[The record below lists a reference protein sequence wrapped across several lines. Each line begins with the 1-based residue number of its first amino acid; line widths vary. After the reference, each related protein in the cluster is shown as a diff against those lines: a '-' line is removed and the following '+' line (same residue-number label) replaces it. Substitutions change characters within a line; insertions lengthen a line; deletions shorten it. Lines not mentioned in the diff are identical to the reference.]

1 MVSAFQDQL
10 DMVNGELVQMTR
22 LVGSAMNRATQA
34 LLDADLTLAESVIAA
49 DAQIDTLAS
58 DIEERCFDL
67 IAIEQ
72 PDADDLRMA
81 IGALRIATSLE
92 RMGDLAEHVAKQA
105 RLRYPRLSI
114 PQELRGTFAEMGGLA
129 EAIVSKTGAVIATQD
144 VGPDRGHRPPRRA
157 GGSAAP
163 GAVHHRPVLLMDP
176 RGRGGD
182 RRDAAVPVLRAVRR
196 PRGVRHASRR
206 HVRDRR
212 AVRGRLAHLNVP
224 HPAARNPGR
233 LALFP
238 GMVQT
243 SDRLASMRLAP
254 GKEAA

>member
-1 MVSAFQDQL
+1 MEAAFQARLDQ
-10 DMVNGELVQMTR
+10 VNGELVQMTR

-129 EAIVSKTGAVIATQD
+129 EAIVSKTGSVIATKD
-144 VGPDRGHRPPRRA
+144 VSMAADIARHDEQVDHLHRELF
-157 GGSAAP
+157 GI
-163 GAVHHRPVLLMDP
+163 VLSP
-176 RGRGGD
+176 TWSH
-182 RRDAAVPVLRAVRR
+182 
-196 PRGVRHASRR
+196 GV
-206 HVRDRR
+206 
-212 AVRGRLAHLNVP
+212 
-224 HPAARNPGR
+224 
-233 LALFP
+233 
-238 GMVQT
+238 
-243 SDRLASMRLAP
+243 
-254 GKEAA
+254 EAAIDVTLLSRYYERYADHAVSVTRRVVTMVTGEPYVAVSLEG

>member
-10 DMVNGELVQMTR
+10 DVVNGELVQMTR

-67 IAIEQ
+67 IEIER
-72 PDADDLRMA
+72 PDTDDLRMA

-144 VGPDRGHRPPRRA
+144 VGLTADIA
-157 GGSAAP
+157 
-163 GAVHHRPVLLMDP
+163 
-176 RGRGGD
+176 
-182 RRDAAVPVLRAVRR
+182 
-196 PRGVRHASRR
+196 RHDEQ
-206 HVRDRR
+206 V
-212 AVRGRLAHLNVP
+212 
-224 HPAARNPGR
+224 
-233 LALFP
+233 
-238 GMVQT
+238 
-243 SDRLASMRLAP
+243 DRLHRELFTIVLSPRWTH
-254 GKEAA
+254 GVEAAIDVTLLSRYYERYADHAVSVTRRVVTFVTGEPYVGVSLT

>member
-1 MVSAFQDQL
+1 MVSAFQNQL

-144 VGPDRGHRPPRRA
+144 VGLTADIA
-157 GGSAAP
+157 
-163 GAVHHRPVLLMDP
+163 
-176 RGRGGD
+176 
-182 RRDAAVPVLRAVRR
+182 
-196 PRGVRHASRR
+196 RHDEQ
-206 HVRDRR
+206 V
-212 AVRGRLAHLNVP
+212 
-224 HPAARNPGR
+224 
-233 LALFP
+233 
-238 GMVQT
+238 
-243 SDRLASMRLAP
+243 DRLHRELFTIVLSPRWTH
-254 GKEAA
+254 GVEAAIDVTLLSRYYERYADHAVSVTRRVVTFVTGEPYVGVSLT

>member
-1 MVSAFQDQL
+1 MVSPFQNQIDV
-10 DMVNGELVQMTR
+10 VNGELVQMTR

-72 PDADDLRMA
+72 PDAADLRMA

-92 RMGDLAEHVAKQA
+92 RMGDLADHVAKQA

-144 VGPDRGHRPPRRA
+144 VGLTADIA
-157 GGSAAP
+157 
-163 GAVHHRPVLLMDP
+163 
-176 RGRGGD
+176 
-182 RRDAAVPVLRAVRR
+182 
-196 PRGVRHASRR
+196 RHDEQ
-206 HVRDRR
+206 V
-212 AVRGRLAHLNVP
+212 
-224 HPAARNPGR
+224 
-233 LALFP
+233 
-238 GMVQT
+238 
-243 SDRLASMRLAP
+243 DRLHRELFTIVLSP
-254 GKEAA
+254 SWTHGVEAAIDVTLLSRYYERYADHAVSVTRRVVTFVTGEPYVGVSLT

>member
-10 DMVNGELVQMTR
+10 DTVNGELVQMTR

-34 LLDADLTLAESVIAA
+34 LLDADLTLSESVIAA

-72 PDADDLRMA
+72 PAAADLRMA
-81 IGALRIATSLE
+81 IGALRIAASLE

-144 VGPDRGHRPPRRA
+144 VGLTADIA
-157 GGSAAP
+157 
-163 GAVHHRPVLLMDP
+163 
-176 RGRGGD
+176 
-182 RRDAAVPVLRAVRR
+182 
-196 PRGVRHASRR
+196 RHDEQ
-206 HVRDRR
+206 V
-212 AVRGRLAHLNVP
+212 
-224 HPAARNPGR
+224 
-233 LALFP
+233 
-238 GMVQT
+238 
-243 SDRLASMRLAP
+243 DRLHRELFTIVLSP
-254 GKEAA
+254 SWTHGVEAAIDVTLLSRYYERYADHAVSVTRRVVTFVTGEPYVGVSLT

>member
-1 MVSAFQDQL
+1 MVSDFQDQL
-10 DMVNGELVQMTR
+10 DVVNGELVQMTR

-72 PDADDLRMA
+72 PAASDLRMA

-144 VGPDRGHRPPRRA
+144 VGLTADIA
-157 GGSAAP
+157 
-163 GAVHHRPVLLMDP
+163 
-176 RGRGGD
+176 
-182 RRDAAVPVLRAVRR
+182 
-196 PRGVRHASRR
+196 RHDEQ
-206 HVRDRR
+206 V
-212 AVRGRLAHLNVP
+212 
-224 HPAARNPGR
+224 
-233 LALFP
+233 
-238 GMVQT
+238 
-243 SDRLASMRLAP
+243 DRLHRELFTIVLSP
-254 GKEAA
+254 SWTHGVEAAIDVTLLSRYYERYADHAVSVTRRVVTFVTGEPYVGVSLT